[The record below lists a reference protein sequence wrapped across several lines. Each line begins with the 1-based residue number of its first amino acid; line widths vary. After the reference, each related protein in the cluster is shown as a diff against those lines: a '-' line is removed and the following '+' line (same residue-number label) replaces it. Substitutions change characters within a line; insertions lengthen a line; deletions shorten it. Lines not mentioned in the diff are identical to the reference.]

1 MTLLARAVRGRAGP
15 RGVGTGICAAPWG
28 NRPEPSIPIGLR
40 GPPTC
45 RHRVWRMGWEPSGR
59 ASEDHTRGMGSRGD
73 RGQGSWATCCCSG
86 LPRERPSP
94 SPTPASL
101 VSVADLC
108 PRLVSHQSCP
118 EAPWR
123 ESGRSAPRRRETGAT
138 ATRRFDCGSE
148 LASVSRW
155 PLAPSLRRAQLSG
168 GRGAGR
174 GEVGMSQQ
182 RPRSFGFCRTKARRP
197 DRARTKAGAALV
209 PSRDHG
215 EDFTKR

>member
-59 ASEDHTRGMGSRGD
+59 AFEDHTRGMGSRGD

-108 PRLVSHQSCP
+108 PRLVTSP
-118 EAPWR
+118 
-123 ESGRSAPRRRETGAT
+123 
-138 ATRRFDCGSE
+138 
-148 LASVSRW
+148 
-155 PLAPSLRRAQLSG
+155 AQ
-168 GRGAGR
+168 
-174 GEVGMSQQ
+174 
-182 RPRSFGFCRTKARRP
+182 RRP
-197 DRARTKAGAALV
+197 GENPAEVLLGEGRPGRRLRAGSIAVLSLPLCPGGHWPHL
-209 PSRDHG
+209 
-215 EDFTKR
+215 